1 MTNSTLP
8 PRKYIIADIGFIVL
22 ITILAL
28 AVHGFHYGIE
38 DEAIYLPAIKKYLD
52 PSLYPFDS
60 VFFVPQNNLT
70 LLPVLVGSLA
80 QVTFLPVHWT
90 VFIAHLLSLFLVLA
104 ACWRLSRKCF
114 DDPKAQWA
122 AVMMVAAL
130 LTLPVAGTALYIMD
144 QHLHPRSLATAAI
157 LWSLSELLER
167 RYHRAGTGLLVASL
181 IHPIMGGLGVA
192 FAVFLLWPSGKQL
205 LVFCLAP
212 LLLLLLPFDLKAPSA
227 AWHEAALVS
236 SQMYLLRWEWYEW
249 IGIFAPLALLIWFGY
264 LGRRSGLKVLHRI
277 SWG

>member
-8 PRKYIIADIGFIVL
+8 PRKYIIADIGFIIL

-80 QVTFLPVHWT
+80 QVTFLPVHWA

-130 LTLPVAGTALYIMD
+130 LTLPIAGHRRHSLEFIGVIGDALLQGRGRIPCRLLDTSDNGGARRRVCGIPFVAVRQTITGILP
-144 QHLHPRSLATAAI
+144 HSPVTAAPA
-157 LWSLSELLER
+157 LRLEGAVR
-167 RYHRAGTGLLVASL
+167 R
-181 IHPIMGGLGVA
+181 
-192 FAVFLLWPSGKQL
+192 
-205 LVFCLAP
+205 LA
-212 LLLLLLPFDLKAPSA
+212 
-227 AWHEAALVS
+227 
-236 SQMYLLRWEWYEW
+236 
-249 IGIFAPLALLIWFGY
+249 
-264 LGRRSGLKVLHRI
+264 
-277 SWG
+277 